1 MRSTVEAG
9 FNTTNNVSLYLDATN
24 RFSNPGGSIWYD
36 ISGRGNHFNLNGAP
50 TYIDGGPLQFNY
62 NGGNQ
67 YAACNNASFGNF
79 GSSSFTL
86 EFVYNYVT
94 GSGAY
99 PAVFKKRS
107 SMSFVSGSGNPGI
120 AWNMDVPGAV
130 FVVDEFGLFNNG
142 SAYMAP
148 GTIKNQIIHSVM
160 TVVRPAYDRNII
172 TGSIYI
178 NSVLQS
184 DNIQCRMTG
193 SGIINSANTATLIAG
208 DSYATAS
215 LYLVRAYDS
224 ALSQTEI
231 NSLYISA
238 RVKYGF

>member
-50 TYIDGGPLQFNY
+50 TYVDGGPLQFNY

-67 YAACNNASFGNF
+67 YAACNNATFGNF

-130 FVVDEFGLFNNG
+130 FIVDEFGLFNNG

-160 TVVRPAYDRNII
+160 TVERPAYDRNII
-172 TGSIYI
+172 TASIYT
-178 NSVLQS
+178 NSVKQS
-184 DNIQCRMTG
+184 DNIQCRMSG

-208 DSYATAS
+208 DNYATAS
-215 LYLVRAYDS
+215 LYLVRAYNFT
-224 ALSQTEI
+224 LSQTEI
-231 NSLYISA
+231 NSLYTSA
-238 RVKYGF
+238 RTKYGF